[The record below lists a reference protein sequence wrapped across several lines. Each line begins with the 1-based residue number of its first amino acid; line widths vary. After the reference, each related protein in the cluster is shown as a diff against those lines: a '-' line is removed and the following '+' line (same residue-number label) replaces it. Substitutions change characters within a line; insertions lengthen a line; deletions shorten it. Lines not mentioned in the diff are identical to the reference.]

1 MPLVQRQ
8 SLSLANSA
16 LVHLAFCRS
25 PSSEVMDYKAL
36 CGGALRGPHQQS
48 QSIAASSYIIGA
60 IFIQIN
66 SPAHDSTIEQ
76 HHRHYP
82 FSRTRPT
89 DKPCRM
95 GCDHHQQHASQAYST
110 HLCAPNPHGS
120 MAHTFTTSPPDLD
133 DVDVLFRAR
142 QHLP

>member
-36 CGGALRGPHQQS
+36 CGGALRGPHQRS
-48 QSIAASSYIIGA
+48 QSIAASSSCIIGA

-95 GCDHHQQHASQAYST
+95 GCDRSSSAACFPSLQYPSLCTQPTRKHGPCFYNIST
-110 HLCAPNPHGS
+110 GPG
-120 MAHTFTTSPPDLD
+120 
-133 DVDVLFRAR
+133 
-142 QHLP
+142 